1 TLAPF
6 DIPSNKIIAGMNASL
21 VVDVPLM
28 LFVMAFLTLPA
39 LKREKLS
46 RVQGIVLLVIYAVFC
61 VFQFA
66 L

>member
-1 TLAPF
+1 
-6 DIPSNKIIAGMNASL
+6 
-21 VVDVPLM
+21 
-28 LFVMAFLTLPA
+28 FLTLPA